1 MFGCCQ
7 QQAMGGWG
15 KKRNGAWFHKRCFIR
30 NEWVGFNFF
39 PNYDFFVCFVY
50 EGWCVGI
57 FTGKDNVYPMYL
69 KIYSRSNIIAFDYE
83 LKAFLSSIM
92 NITIHR

>member
-1 MFGCCQ
+1 MFLLQHLCLV
-7 QQAMGGWG
+7 AANNRLWEGGG
-15 KKRNGAWFHKRCFIR
+15 KEKWSMFHKRCFIR

-57 FTGKDNVYPMYL
+57 FTGKDKVYPMYL
-69 KIYSRSNIIAFDYE
+69 KAYSRSNIIAFDYE
-83 LKAFLSSIM
+83 LKPFL
-92 NITIHR
+92 